1 MAADRGHGDLVH
13 ARRDDAALDRGALAL
28 LEPAPG
34 FSFLLGLAGLTA
46 RRSRSARR
54 KVSSATLRP
63 AIATEVPMRRIGLAV
78 ILAVSLFLA
87 PPGIDAQPTG
97 KVYRIGYLSI
107 GSPTTSTTT
116 NRPDVDAFRQG
127 LRESGS
133 VPIVFSGVA
142 DPIGVGLVPRLA
154 RPGGNITGFTT
165 SNVELSGK
173 RLELLREAVP
183 NLTHVAVFVNPTN
196 PQARGFR
203 RETTAAAV
211 PLGLTLEFIDVA
223 DPGQLPK
230 AFAAITSQAQA
241 LLILPDPVIGTGMA
255 QVRIAELAL
264 EIRLPTMERSRRFA
278 DVGGLM
284 GYGTNL
290 QEREAARYVDRILRG
305 AKPGDLPVQQPTK
318 FELVINLKTAKA
330 LGLTIPPSLLLRAD
344 QVIE

>member
-1 MAADRGHGDLVH
+1 MAGTV
-13 ARRDDAALDRGALAL
+13 
-28 LEPAPG
+28 
-34 FSFLLGLAGLTA
+34 
-46 RRSRSARR
+46 
-54 KVSSATLRP
+54 TL
-63 AIATEVPMRRIGLAV
+63 LAV
-78 ILAVSLFLA
+78 PLAA
-87 PPGIDAQPTG
+87 EAQPTG
-97 KVYRIGYLSI
+97 KVYRIGYLAI
-107 GSPTTSTTT
+107 ASPTASG
-116 NRPDVDAFRQG
+116 PSMDAFRQG
-127 LRESGS
+127 LREFGWVEGQNVSIEYRFADGETARLPGLAAELVRLNVDLIFAVSSPPAKAAQRATDS

-142 DPIGVGLVPRLA
+142 DAIGVGLVPRLA

-173 RLELLREAVP
+173 RLELLKEAVP
-183 NLTHVAVFVNPTN
+183 KLTHVAVFVNPTN
-196 PQARGFR
+196 PQVRAFR

>member
-1 MAADRGHGDLVH
+1 VVDKNLLHWSFIPFM
-13 ARRDDAALDRGALAL
+13 AL
-28 LEPAPG
+28 LLLAAP
-34 FSFLLGLAGLTA
+34 LAA
-46 RRSRSARR
+46 
-54 KVSSATLRP
+54 
-63 AIATEVPMRRIGLAV
+63 E
-78 ILAVSLFLA
+78 
-87 PPGIDAQPTG
+87 AQPTG
-97 KVYRIGYLSI
+97 KVYRIGYLAI
-107 GSPTTSTTT
+107 ASPTASG
-116 NRPDVDAFRQG
+116 PSMDAFRQG
-127 LRESGS
+127 LREFGWVEGQNVSIEYRFADGETARLPGLAAELVRLNVDLIFAVSSPPAKAAQRATDS

-142 DPIGVGLVPRLA
+142 DAIGVGLVPRLA

-173 RLELLREAVP
+173 RLELLKEAVP
-183 NLTHVAVFVNPTN
+183 KLTHVAVFVNPTN
-196 PQARGFR
+196 PQVRAFR

>member
-1 MAADRGHGDLVH
+1 MISRRG
-13 ARRDDAALDRGALAL
+13 
-28 LEPAPG
+28 
-34 FSFLLGLAGLTA
+34 FLAGT
-46 RRSRSARR
+46 
-54 KVSSATLRP
+54 VTL
-63 AIATEVPMRRIGLAV
+63 LAV
-78 ILAVSLFLA
+78 PLAA
-87 PPGIDAQPTG
+87 EAQPTG
-97 KVYRIGYLSI
+97 KVYRIGYLAI
-107 GSPTTSTTT
+107 ASPTASG
-116 NRPDVDAFRQG
+116 PSMDAFRQG
-127 LRESGS
+127 LREFGWVEGQNVSIEYRFADGETARLPGLAAELVRLNVDLIFAVSSPPAKAAQRATDS

-142 DPIGVGLVPRLA
+142 DAIGVGLVPRLA

-173 RLELLREAVP
+173 RLELLKEAVP
-183 NLTHVAVFVNPTN
+183 KLTHVAVFVNPTN

>member
-1 MAADRGHGDLVH
+1 
-13 ARRDDAALDRGALAL
+13 
-28 LEPAPG
+28 
-34 FSFLLGLAGLTA
+34 LAGT
-46 RRSRSARR
+46 
-54 KVSSATLRP
+54 VTL
-63 AIATEVPMRRIGLAV
+63 LAV
-78 ILAVSLFLA
+78 PLAA
-87 PPGIDAQPTG
+87 EAQPTG
-97 KVYRIGYLSI
+97 KVYRIGYLAI
-107 GSPTTSTTT
+107 ASPTASG
-116 NRPDVDAFRQG
+116 PSMDAFRQG
-127 LRESGS
+127 LREFGWVEGQNVSIEYRFADGETARLPGLAAELVRLNVDLIFAVSSPPAKAAQRATDS

-142 DPIGVGLVPRLA
+142 DAIGVGLVPRLA

-173 RLELLREAVP
+173 RLELLKEAVP
-183 NLTHVAVFVNPTN
+183 KLTHVAVFMNPTN
-196 PQARGFR
+196 PQVRAFR

>member
-1 MAADRGHGDLVH
+1 MISRRG
-13 ARRDDAALDRGALAL
+13 
-28 LEPAPG
+28 
-34 FSFLLGLAGLTA
+34 FLAGT
-46 RRSRSARR
+46 
-54 KVSSATLRP
+54 VTL
-63 AIATEVPMRRIGLAV
+63 LAAP
-78 ILAVSLFLA
+78 LAA
-87 PPGIDAQPTG
+87 EAQPTG
-97 KVYRIGYLSI
+97 KVYRIGYLAI
-107 GSPTTSTTT
+107 ASPTASG
-116 NRPDVDAFRQG
+116 PSMDAFRQG
-127 LRESGS
+127 LREFGWVEGQNVSIEYRFADGETARLPGLAAELVRLNVDLIFAVSSPPAKAAQRATDS

-142 DPIGVGLVPRLA
+142 DAIGVGLVPRLA

-173 RLELLREAVP
+173 RLELLKEAVP
-183 NLTHVAVFVNPTN
+183 KLTHVAVFMNPTN
-196 PQARGFR
+196 PQVRAFR

>member
-1 MAADRGHGDLVH
+1 MAGTV
-13 ARRDDAALDRGALAL
+13 
-28 LEPAPG
+28 
-34 FSFLLGLAGLTA
+34 
-46 RRSRSARR
+46 
-54 KVSSATLRP
+54 TL
-63 AIATEVPMRRIGLAV
+63 LAV
-78 ILAVSLFLA
+78 PLAA
-87 PPGIDAQPTG
+87 EAQPTG
-97 KVYRIGYLSI
+97 KVYRIGYLAI
-107 GSPTTSTTT
+107 ASPTASG
-116 NRPDVDAFRQG
+116 PSMDAFRQG
-127 LRESGS
+127 LREFGWVEGQNVSIEYRFADGETARLPGLAAELVRLNVDLIFAVSSPPAKAAQRATDS

-142 DPIGVGLVPRLA
+142 DAIGVGLVPRLA

-173 RLELLREAVP
+173 RLELLKEAVP
-183 NLTHVAVFVNPTN
+183 KLTHVAVFMNPTN
-196 PQARGFR
+196 PQVRAFR

>member
-1 MAADRGHGDLVH
+1 MISRRG
-13 ARRDDAALDRGALAL
+13 
-28 LEPAPG
+28 
-34 FSFLLGLAGLTA
+34 FLAGT
-46 RRSRSARR
+46 
-54 KVSSATLRP
+54 VTL
-63 AIATEVPMRRIGLAV
+63 LAV
-78 ILAVSLFLA
+78 PLAA
-87 PPGIDAQPTG
+87 EAQPTG
-97 KVYRIGYLSI
+97 KVYRIGYLAI
-107 GSPTTSTTT
+107 ASPTASG
-116 NRPDVDAFRQG
+116 PSMDAFRQG
-127 LRESGS
+127 LREFGWVEGQNVSIEYRFADGETARLPGLAAELVRLNVDLIFAVSSPPAKAAQRATDS

-142 DPIGVGLVPRLA
+142 DAIGVGLVPRLA

-173 RLELLREAVP
+173 RLELLKEAVP
-183 NLTHVAVFVNPTN
+183 KLTHVAVFVNPTN
-196 PQARGFR
+196 PQVRAFR

-318 FELVINLKTAKA
+318 FELVINLKTAKT
-330 LGLTIPPSLLLRAD
+330 LGLTIPKALLLQAD
-344 QVIE
+344 RVIE

>member
-1 MAADRGHGDLVH
+1 MISRRG
-13 ARRDDAALDRGALAL
+13 
-28 LEPAPG
+28 
-34 FSFLLGLAGLTA
+34 FLAGT
-46 RRSRSARR
+46 
-54 KVSSATLRP
+54 VTL
-63 AIATEVPMRRIGLAV
+63 LAV
-78 ILAVSLFLA
+78 PLAA
-87 PPGIDAQPTG
+87 EAQPTG
-97 KVYRIGYLSI
+97 KVYRIGYLAI
-107 GSPTTSTTT
+107 ASPTASG
-116 NRPDVDAFRQG
+116 PSMDAFRQG
-127 LRESGS
+127 LREFGWVEGQNVSIEYRFADGETARLPGLAAELVRLNVDLIFAVSSPPAKAAQRATDS

-142 DPIGVGLVPRLA
+142 DAIGVGLVPRLA

-173 RLELLREAVP
+173 RLELLKEAVP
-183 NLTHVAVFVNPTN
+183 KLTHVAVFVNPTN
-196 PQARGFR
+196 PQVRAFR

>member
-1 MAADRGHGDLVH
+1 MISRRG
-13 ARRDDAALDRGALAL
+13 
-28 LEPAPG
+28 
-34 FSFLLGLAGLTA
+34 FLAGT
-46 RRSRSARR
+46 
-54 KVSSATLRP
+54 VTL
-63 AIATEVPMRRIGLAV
+63 LAV
-78 ILAVSLFLA
+78 PLAA
-87 PPGIDAQPTG
+87 EAQPTG
-97 KVYRIGYLSI
+97 KVYRIGYLAI
-107 GSPTTSTTT
+107 ASPTASG
-116 NRPDVDAFRQG
+116 PSMDAFRQG
-127 LRESGS
+127 LREFGWVEGQNVSIEYRFADGETARLPGLAAELVRLNVDLIFAVSSPPAKAAQRATDS

-142 DPIGVGLVPRLA
+142 DAIGVGLVPRLA

-173 RLELLREAVP
+173 RLELLKEAVP
-183 NLTHVAVFVNPTN
+183 KLTHVAVFMNPTN
-196 PQARGFR
+196 PQVRAFR

>member
-1 MAADRGHGDLVH
+1 MAGTVTLL
-13 ARRDDAALDRGALAL
+13 AAPLAA
-28 LEPAPG
+28 E
-34 FSFLLGLAGLTA
+34 
-46 RRSRSARR
+46 
-54 KVSSATLRP
+54 
-63 AIATEVPMRRIGLAV
+63 
-78 ILAVSLFLA
+78 
-87 PPGIDAQPTG
+87 AQPTG
-97 KVYRIGYLSI
+97 KVYRIGYLAI
-107 GSPTTSTTT
+107 ASPTASG
-116 NRPDVDAFRQG
+116 PSMDAFRQG
-127 LRESGS
+127 LREFGWVEGQNVSIEYRFADGETARLPGLAAELVRLNVDLIFAVSSPPAKAAQRATDS

-142 DPIGVGLVPRLA
+142 DAIGVGLVPRLA

-173 RLELLREAVP
+173 RLELLKEAVP
-183 NLTHVAVFVNPTN
+183 KLTHVAVFMNPTN
-196 PQARGFR
+196 PQVRAFR

>member
-1 MAADRGHGDLVH
+1 MAGTVTLL
-13 ARRDDAALDRGALAL
+13 AAPLAA
-28 LEPAPG
+28 E
-34 FSFLLGLAGLTA
+34 
-46 RRSRSARR
+46 
-54 KVSSATLRP
+54 
-63 AIATEVPMRRIGLAV
+63 
-78 ILAVSLFLA
+78 
-87 PPGIDAQPTG
+87 AQPTG
-97 KVYRIGYLSI
+97 KVYRIGYLAI
-107 GSPTTSTTT
+107 ASPTASG
-116 NRPDVDAFRQG
+116 PSMDAFRQG
-127 LRESGS
+127 LREFGWVEGQNVSIEYRFADGETARLPGLAAELVRLNVDLIFAVSSPPAKAAQRATDS

-142 DPIGVGLVPRLA
+142 DAIGVGLVPRLA

>member
-1 MAADRGHGDLVH
+1 MAGTVTLL
-13 ARRDDAALDRGALAL
+13 AAPLAA
-28 LEPAPG
+28 E
-34 FSFLLGLAGLTA
+34 
-46 RRSRSARR
+46 
-54 KVSSATLRP
+54 
-63 AIATEVPMRRIGLAV
+63 
-78 ILAVSLFLA
+78 
-87 PPGIDAQPTG
+87 AQPTG
-97 KVYRIGYLSI
+97 KVYRIGYLAI
-107 GSPTTSTTT
+107 ASPTASG
-116 NRPDVDAFRQG
+116 PSMDAFRQG
-127 LRESGS
+127 LREFGWVEGQNVSIEYRFADGETARLPGLAAELVRLNVDLIFAVSSPPAKAAQRATDS

-142 DPIGVGLVPRLA
+142 DAIGVGLVPRLA

-173 RLELLREAVP
+173 RLELLKEAVP
-183 NLTHVAVFVNPTN
+183 KLTHVAVFVNPTN
-196 PQARGFR
+196 PQVRAFR

>member
-203 RETTAAAV
+203 R
-211 PLGLTLEFIDVA
+211 GNHGCRRS
-223 DPGQLPK
+223 PGSH
-230 AFAAITSQAQA
+230 AG
-241 LLILPDPVIGTGMA
+241 VH
-255 QVRIAELAL
+255 
-264 EIRLPTMERSRRFA
+264 RRC
-278 DVGGLM
+278 
-284 GYGTNL
+284 
-290 QEREAARYVDRILRG
+290 
-305 AKPGDLPVQQPTK
+305 
-318 FELVINLKTAKA
+318 
-330 LGLTIPPSLLLRAD
+330 
-344 QVIE
+344 

>member
-1 MAADRGHGDLVH
+1 MISRRG
-13 ARRDDAALDRGALAL
+13 
-28 LEPAPG
+28 
-34 FSFLLGLAGLTA
+34 
-46 RRSRSARR
+46 
-54 KVSSATLRP
+54 
-63 AIATEVPMRRIGLAV
+63 
-78 ILAVSLFLA
+78 FLA
-87 PPGIDAQPTG
+87 RTVTLLAAPLAAEAQPTG
-97 KVYRIGYLSI
+97 KVYRIGYLAI
-107 GSPTTSTTT
+107 ASPTASG
-116 NRPDVDAFRQG
+116 PSMDAFRQG
-127 LRESGS
+127 LREFGWVEGQNVSIEYRFADGETARLPGLAAELVRLNVDLIFAVSSPPAKAAQRATDS

-142 DPIGVGLVPRLA
+142 DAIGVGLVPRLA

-173 RLELLREAVP
+173 RLELLKEAVP
-183 NLTHVAVFVNPTN
+183 KLTHVAVFVNPTN
-196 PQARGFR
+196 PQVRAFR

>member
-1 MAADRGHGDLVH
+1 M
-13 ARRDDAALDRGALAL
+13 
-28 LEPAPG
+28 
-34 FSFLLGLAGLTA
+34 
-46 RRSRSARR
+46 RSRPLPRALKGAIVSGHMISRR
-54 KVSSATLRP
+54 
-63 AIATEVPMRRIGLAV
+63 G
-78 ILAVSLFLA
+78 FLA
-87 PPGIDAQPTG
+87 RTVTLLAAPLAAEAQPTG
-97 KVYRIGYLSI
+97 KVYRIGYLAI
-107 GSPTTSTTT
+107 ASPTASG
-116 NRPDVDAFRQG
+116 PSMDAFRQG
-127 LRESGS
+127 LREFGWVEGQNVSIEYRFADGETARLPGLAAELVRLNVDLIFAVSSPPAKAAQRATDS

-142 DPIGVGLVPRLA
+142 DAIGVGLVPRLA

-173 RLELLREAVP
+173 RLELLKEAVP
-183 NLTHVAVFVNPTN
+183 KLTHVAVFVNPTN
-196 PQARGFR
+196 PQVRAFR

>member
-1 MAADRGHGDLVH
+1 
-13 ARRDDAALDRGALAL
+13 
-28 LEPAPG
+28 
-34 FSFLLGLAGLTA
+34 LAGT
-46 RRSRSARR
+46 
-54 KVSSATLRP
+54 VTL
-63 AIATEVPMRRIGLAV
+63 LAAP
-78 ILAVSLFLA
+78 LAA
-87 PPGIDAQPTG
+87 EAQPTG
-97 KVYRIGYLSI
+97 KVYRIGYLAI
-107 GSPTTSTTT
+107 ASPTASG
-116 NRPDVDAFRQG
+116 PSMDAFRQG
-127 LRESGS
+127 LREFGWVEGQNVSIEYRFADGETARLPGLAAELVRLNVDLIFAVSSPPAKAAQRATDS

-142 DPIGVGLVPRLA
+142 DAIGVGLVPRLA

-173 RLELLREAVP
+173 RLELLKEAVP
-183 NLTHVAVFVNPTN
+183 KLTHVAVFMNPTN
-196 PQARGFR
+196 PQVRAFR

>member
-1 MAADRGHGDLVH
+1 
-13 ARRDDAALDRGALAL
+13 
-28 LEPAPG
+28 
-34 FSFLLGLAGLTA
+34 
-46 RRSRSARR
+46 
-54 KVSSATLRP
+54 
-63 AIATEVPMRRIGLAV
+63 MRLIGLAV
-78 ILAVSLFLA
+78 AVVLSLLAAPLA
-87 PPGIDAQPTG
+87 AEAQQAG
-97 KVYRIGYLSI
+97 KVYRIGYLAI
-107 GSPTTSTTT
+107 GKPDDE
-116 NRPDVDAFRQG
+116 RPLVDAFRQG
-127 LRESGS
+127 LREFGWVEGQNVSIEYRFAGGEPARLPGLAAELVRLNVDLLFASSSPPAKAAQQATDS

-173 RLELLREAVP
+173 RLELLKEAVP

-196 PQARGFR
+196 PQVRAFR

-230 AFAAITSQAQA
+230 AFTAITSQAQA

>member
-1 MAADRGHGDLVH
+1 MISRRG
-13 ARRDDAALDRGALAL
+13 
-28 LEPAPG
+28 
-34 FSFLLGLAGLTA
+34 FLAGT
-46 RRSRSARR
+46 
-54 KVSSATLRP
+54 VTL
-63 AIATEVPMRRIGLAV
+63 LAAP
-78 ILAVSLFLA
+78 LAA
-87 PPGIDAQPTG
+87 EAQPTG
-97 KVYRIGYLSI
+97 KVYRIGYLAI
-107 GSPTTSTTT
+107 ASPTASG
-116 NRPDVDAFRQG
+116 PSMDAFRQG
-127 LRESGS
+127 LREFGWVEGQNVSIEYRFADGETARLPGLAAELVRLNVDLIFAVSSPPAKAAQRATDS

-142 DPIGVGLVPRLA
+142 DAIGVGLVPRLA

-173 RLELLREAVP
+173 RLELLKEAVP
-183 NLTHVAVFVNPTN
+183 KLTHVAVFMNPTN
-196 PQARGFR
+196 PQVRAFR

-330 LGLTIPPSLLLRAD
+330 LGLTIPPSLLLRTD

>member
-1 MAADRGHGDLVH
+1 
-13 ARRDDAALDRGALAL
+13 
-28 LEPAPG
+28 
-34 FSFLLGLAGLTA
+34 LAGT
-46 RRSRSARR
+46 
-54 KVSSATLRP
+54 VTL
-63 AIATEVPMRRIGLAV
+63 LAAP
-78 ILAVSLFLA
+78 LAA
-87 PPGIDAQPTG
+87 EAQPTG
-97 KVYRIGYLSI
+97 KVYRIGYLAI
-107 GSPTTSTTT
+107 ASPTASG
-116 NRPDVDAFRQG
+116 PSMDAFRQG
-127 LRESGS
+127 LREFGWVEGQNVSIEYRFADGETARLPGLAAELVRLNVDLIFAVSSPPAKAAQRATDS

-142 DPIGVGLVPRLA
+142 DAIGVGLVPRLA

-173 RLELLREAVP
+173 RLELLKEAVP
-183 NLTHVAVFVNPTN
+183 KLTHVAVFVNPTN
-196 PQARGFR
+196 PQVRAFR